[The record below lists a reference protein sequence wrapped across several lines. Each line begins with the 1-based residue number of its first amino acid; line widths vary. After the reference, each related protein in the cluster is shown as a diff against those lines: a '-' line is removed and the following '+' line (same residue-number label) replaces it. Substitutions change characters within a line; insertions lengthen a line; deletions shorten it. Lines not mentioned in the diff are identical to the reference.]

1 MLEKELCELFGVSEH
16 MRRLIEEIDYI
27 DLELKNETDLER
39 IAYLKGRKDTLLE
52 LREIYAHIHNRA
64 KD

>member
-1 MLEKELCELFGVSEH
+1 MLEKELCELFGVTEH
-16 MRRLIEEIDYI
+16 MRRLVEEIDFI
-27 DLELKNETDLER
+27 DLELKTETDLER

-52 LREIYAHIHNRA
+52 LREIYADIHNID